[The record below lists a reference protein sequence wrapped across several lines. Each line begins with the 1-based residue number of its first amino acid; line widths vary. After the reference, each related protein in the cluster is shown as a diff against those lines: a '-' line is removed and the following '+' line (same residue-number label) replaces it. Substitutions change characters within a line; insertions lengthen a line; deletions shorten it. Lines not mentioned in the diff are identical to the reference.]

1 MTASLRPVTIDGV
14 TPTVLIAD
22 DDGISRKLLR
32 RLLEQDGYAV
42 RAAANGVEAL
52 ELFAEED
59 IDIVLLDIVMPG
71 LDGISVLERL
81 KATPGANHVPVIM
94 ISAVD
99 ETESVVRCIEIGADD
114 YLPKPFNPVI
124 LRARINAGLAKKR
137 LRDLERT
144 RVHDVFCRFLPEHV
158 VDDVLERTEDDL
170 RLGGVL
176 TVGTVMFTDLR
187 GFTAFSENRSPELV
201 IDALNRYFDETS
213 DAILEHGGTLVAYRG
228 DGFLAAF
235 GAPIEVE
242 DHADLALATARNMVD
257 VRLPRFNEWLR
268 SNGLGEGVAHGCRPQ
283 QRAVHVRER
292 RLAPAARV
300 HRARGH
306 RQHRLAH
313 REPDEDARRPD
324 PPLRVDACG
333 APASAGRSPPRRGG
347 RSARAAVG
355 SRVVDSRRRDAPI
368 QSAIT
373 PQSTNT
379 RSAGD
384 RSNES
389 QGRSA
394 GAAVTD

>member
-1 MTASLRPVTIDGV
+1 MFAPPVRERTPPVCLSKRRARRLTASLRTVTIDGV

-42 RAAANGVEAL
+42 RAAADGVEAL

-137 LRDLERT
+137 LHDLERA

-158 VDDVLERTEDDL
+158 VDDVLERTDDDL
-170 RLGGVL
+170 RLGGVS

-242 DHADLALATARNMVD
+242 DHADRALATARDMVD

-268 SNGLGEGVAHGCRPQ
+268 SNGLGEGVAMGVGLNSGPFMSGN
-283 QRAVHVRER
+283 VGSLR
-292 RLAPAARV
+292 RLEYTV
-300 HRARGH
+300 HGDTVNTASRIEGLTKT
-306 RQHRLAH
+306 LAGPILLS
-313 REPDEDARRPD
+313 E
-324 PPLRVDACG
+324 
-333 APASAGRSPPRRGG
+333 ST
-347 RSARAAVG
+347 RAALLRPPGDLRPVG
-355 SRVVDSRRRDAPI
+355 EVEVRGR
-368 QSAIT
+368 QSAVALWT
-373 PQSTNT
+373 VASSSRPGLP
-379 RSAGD
+379 A
-384 RSNES
+384 
-389 QGRSA
+389 
-394 GAAVTD
+394 